1 MGDGLVTITPTAPPP
16 TPTPTPTPTPGP
28 ASQFW
33 TSAGSTG
40 TVDEDSSG
48 KLTYQDFTVRFA
60 NSQIGTA
67 TVRYNITAVDGISKF
82 CPATQ
87 SVVSVRFRNSDATSA
102 HSRVKFDIHRTNILT
117 GGNVVIFTFDS
128 NGTSTGSAF
137 GTLMIAPSIDFDFAN
152 NIYWIEATI
161 FRDDIGQFA
170 DLGAI
175 EIHESAGTPCP

>member
-60 NSQIGTA
+60 NSQIA